1 MRQAAEPRQELAASE
16 AAPEPAQP
24 QCRVAGDQPSTDL
37 SAAQVLELQDDAK
50 QTEYR
55 RLYLLQLEQ
64 RRGCP
69 GCGD

>member
-1 MRQAAEPRQELAASE
+1 MRQTVEPRPVEPVPVAILESAQAESLAADR
-16 AAPEPAQP
+16 PA
-24 QCRVAGDQPSTDL
+24 TDL
-37 SAAQVLELQDDAK
+37 SAAQLLELQDDAK